1 MRAYVRLKGFSEGN
15 MCKMRLFYEAW
26 QPIFEKRSQVANE
39 IKIALVPDKLMPFDF
54 EKDN

>member
-15 MCKMRLFYEAW
+15 MRKMRLFYEAW

-39 IKIALVPDKLMPFDF
+39 IKEQCA
-54 EKDN
+54 